1 MGLFR
6 RPPRPADA
14 SSKAD
19 GRVPDPALPP
29 RDRGS
34 WEEAALANV
43 AVTEIVKRNIR
54 SVTRPWNK

>member
-6 RPPRPADA
+6 RPPRSAQA
-14 SSKAD
+14 SKAD

-43 AVTEIVKRNIR
+43 AVTETVKRNIR
-54 SVTRPWNK
+54 SVTRPWDK

>member
-6 RPPRPADA
+6 RPPIPAEA
-14 SSKAD
+14 SSRA
-19 GRVPDPALPP
+19 GGSLPDPALPP

-43 AVTEIVKRNIR
+43 EVTEIVKRNIR